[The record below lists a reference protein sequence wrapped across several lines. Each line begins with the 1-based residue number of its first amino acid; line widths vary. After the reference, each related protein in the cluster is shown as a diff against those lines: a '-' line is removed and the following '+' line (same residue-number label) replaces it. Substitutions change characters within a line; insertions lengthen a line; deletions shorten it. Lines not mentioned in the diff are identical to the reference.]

1 MPTYTAILWDM
12 DGTIIDSAPGIF
24 ESFRYAFD
32 RLGIESPSD
41 EQLRAYLGPPLLDTF
56 QEILGCDE
64 AEARRAVDIYRED
77 YLTRGVYVADV
88 YPGVRECLTELRDAG
103 VPLGLASSKGL
114 SGINLVAKKFD
125 LRGYFDA
132 WGTASDDQRRSSKAE
147 VVAYSLD
154 LLQESGHDVSSVIL
168 VGDRIHDVDGAA
180 ANGIESVLV
189 GWGYGDESERNA
201 ATHFAAKPADLMRV
215 LGY

>member
-1 MPTYTAILWDM
+1 MTTYTAILWDM

-32 RLGIESPSD
+32 RLGVESPTD

-56 QEILGCDE
+56 REILQCDE
-64 AEARRAVDIYRED
+64 AEGRLAVDIYRED

-88 YPGVRECLTELRDAG
+88 FPGVRDCLTALKSAG
-103 VPLGLASSKGL
+103 IPLGLASSKGL
-114 SGINLVAKKFD
+114 SGINLVAEKFD

-132 WGTASDDQRRSSKAE
+132 WGTASDDQRRSSKTD
-147 VVAYSLD
+147 VVAYSLG
-154 LLQESGHDVSSVIL
+154 LLAEAGHDVSSVIL

-189 GWGYGDESERNA
+189 GWGYGDESERHA
-201 ATHFAAKPADLMRV
+201 ATHFAETPADLMRV
-215 LGY
+215 LGF